1 MSPHPHST
9 RDCLGLGGLC
19 SRELVV
25 VVTRFY
31 LMAGNFLTDAHY
43 ETREEAER
51 VVRRINRG
59 LKGFGSTL
67 RYGVVE
73 LVR

>member
-1 MSPHPHST
+1 M
-9 RDCLGLGGLC
+9 
-19 SRELVV
+19 
-25 VVTRFY
+25 TRFY

>member
-1 MSPHPHST
+1 M
-9 RDCLGLGGLC
+9 
-19 SRELVV
+19 
-25 VVTRFY
+25 TRFY
-31 LMAGNFLTDAHY
+31 LISGNFLTDEHY

-59 LKGFGSTL
+59 LEKFGTTL

-73 LVR
+73 VAA

>member
-1 MSPHPHST
+1 M
-9 RDCLGLGGLC
+9 
-19 SRELVV
+19 
-25 VVTRFY
+25 TRFY
-31 LMAGNFLTDAHY
+31 LISGNFLTKEHY

-59 LKGFGSTL
+59 LERIGSTL

-73 LVR
+73 L